1 MTKSITE
8 ITKRL
13 IFSVNFQQY
22 ESKRPGIF
30 MVSGRFCILDYQYRT
45 TMFRKFIFLLCCL
58 IGISAA
64 QLSAQELSAT
74 ISIQSSKV
82 DNQVDPKTFTQ
93 LQTQL
98 KDFLNQRK
106 WSNET
111 FGNEEKIDCS
121 FYITIESVL
130 SPGVYEAKLS
140 IVSNRPVY
148 NSNYTT
154 PILNMQD
161 ANFTFKY
168 QLSQPIEFNENKV
181 QGTDPLEANLTATL
195 AYYIYVILGLD
206 YDSFSLKGGAP
217 YFAKALNVVYNA
229 PEASG
234 INGWKSY
241 DGQRN
246 RFIFID
252 NLTKSGM
259 DKIHEVIYSYYREGL
274 DQMSEKPEIARGT
287 ILNALMSMQE
297 VQDANT
303 NTMIVPI
310 LMQGK
315 FTEIAGIFTK
325 ADKQMRK
332 QLLNTLSSIDLTNLN
347 KYKEKLE

>member
-1 MTKSITE
+1 MT
-8 ITKRL
+8 
-13 IFSVNFQQY
+13 V
-22 ESKRPGIF
+22 
-30 MVSGRFCILDYQYRT
+30 
-45 TMFRKFIFLLCCL
+45 
-58 IGISAA
+58 
-64 QLSAQELSAT
+64 LSFKLTAQELSAT
-74 ISIQSSKV
+74 ISIQSNKV
-82 DNQVDPKTFTQ
+82 DNQVDPKIFTQ

-98 KDFLNQRK
+98 KDFINQRK
-106 WSNET
+106 WTSDA
-111 FGNEEKIDCS
+111 FGAEEKIDCS

-130 SPGVYEAKLS
+130 SPGVYDAKLS

-154 PILNMQD
+154 PILNMLD

-168 QLSQPIEFNENKV
+168 QLSQPVEFNENKV
-181 QGTDPLEANLTATL
+181 QGTDPLEANLTATI
-195 AYYIYVILGLD
+195 AYYIYIMLGLD
-206 YDSFSLKGGAP
+206 YDSFSLKAGAP

-246 RFIFID
+246 RFILID

-259 DKIHEVIYSYYREGL
+259 DKIHEVVYSYYREGL
-274 DQMSEKPEIARGT
+274 DQMSEKPEVAKSV
-287 ILNALMSMQE
+287 ILNALMNMQE
-297 VQDANT
+297 VQEANT

-315 FTEIAGIFTK
+315 YSEIVGIFSN
-325 ADKQMRK
+325 ADKTMKK
-332 QLLNTLSSIDLTNLN
+332 QLINTMSVIDLTNLN

>member
-1 MTKSITE
+1 M
-8 ITKRL
+8 L
-13 IFSVNFQQY
+13 
-22 ESKRPGIF
+22 
-30 MVSGRFCILDYQYRT
+30 
-45 TMFRKFIFLLCCL
+45 RKYLLLFLLV
-58 IGISAA
+58 IIVSKAT
-64 QLSAQELSAT
+64 SQELAAT
-74 ISIQSSKV
+74 VSIQSSKV
-82 DNQVDPKTFTQ
+82 ENQVDPKTFVQ

-106 WSNET
+106 WASDA

-140 IVSNRPVY
+140 VVSNRPVY
-148 NSNYTT
+148 NSNYST

-168 QLSQPIEFNENKV
+168 QISQPIEFNENKV
-181 QGTDPLEANLTATL
+181 QGSDPLEANLTATL
-195 AYYIYVILGLD
+195 AYYVYVILGLD
-206 YDSFSLKGGAP
+206 YDSYALKAGSP
-217 YFAKALNVVYNA
+217 FFAKALNVVYNA

-246 RFIFID
+246 RYILID
-252 NLTKSGM
+252 NLTKSSMG
-259 DKIHEVIYSYYREGL
+259 KIHEVIYSYYREGL
-274 DQMSEKPEIARGT
+274 DQMFSKFVPARTT
-287 ILNALMSMQE
+287 ILNALISMQE
-297 VQDANT
+297 VQEANT

-310 LMQGK
+310 LLQGK
-315 FTEIAGIFTK
+315 SIELIGIFEN
-325 ADKQMRK
+325 ADKEMKK
-332 QLLNTLSSIDLTNLN
+332 QLVNTMSIIDVANLN

>member
-1 MTKSITE
+1 M
-8 ITKRL
+8 KRL
-13 IFSVNFQQY
+13 IILFILFSTGAIV
-22 ESKRPGIF
+22 PL
-30 MVSGRFCILDYQYRT
+30 M
-45 TMFRKFIFLLCCL
+45 
-58 IGISAA
+58 
-64 QLSAQELSAT
+64 AQELSAT
-74 ISIQSSKV
+74 VAIQSNKV
-82 DNQVDPKTFTQ
+82 DNQVDPKVFIQ
-93 LQTQL
+93 LQSQL

-106 WSNET
+106 WSNDIY
-111 FGNEEKIDCS
+111 GNEEKIECS

-130 SPGVYEAKLS
+130 SPNVYNAKLS
-140 IVSNRPVY
+140 VVSNRPVY

-154 PILNMQD
+154 PVLNMQD

-168 QLSQPIEFNENKV
+168 QLSQPVEFNENKV

-206 YDSFSLKGGAP
+206 YDSYELKGGTA
-217 YFAKALNVVYNA
+217 YFNKALNVVYNA

-246 RFIFID
+246 RFILID

-274 DQMSEKPEIARGT
+274 DQMSTNFETSRGT
-287 ILNALMSMQE
+287 ILNALMTMQE

-303 NTMIVPI
+303 NTMVVPI
-310 LMQGK
+310 LLQGK
-315 FTEIAGIFTK
+315 YAEISGIFGN
-325 ADKQMRK
+325 ADKAMKK
-332 QLLNTLSSIDLTNLN
+332 QLIATLSVIDIANLN

>member
-1 MTKSITE
+1 MKKLISS
-8 ITKRL
+8 L
-13 IFSVNFQQY
+13 IF
-22 ESKRPGIF
+22 
-30 MVSGRFCILDYQYRT
+30 L
-45 TMFRKFIFLLCCL
+45 FIIANVPLN
-58 IGISAA
+58 
-64 QLSAQELSAT
+64 AQELMAT
-74 ISIQSSKV
+74 VAIQSNKV
-82 DNQVDPKTFTQ
+82 DNQVDPKVFIQ
-93 LQTQL
+93 LQSKL

-106 WSNET
+106 WSNDV
-111 FGNEEKIDCS
+111 FGNEEKIVCN

-130 SPGVYEAKLS
+130 SPNVYNAKLS
-140 IVSNRPVY
+140 VVSNRPVF

-154 PILNMQD
+154 PVLNMQD

-168 QLSQPIEFNENKV
+168 QLSQPVEFNENKV

-206 YDSFSLKGGAP
+206 YDSYELKGGAP

-246 RFIFID
+246 RFVLID

-274 DQMSEKPEIARGT
+274 DQMSTNFETSRGT
-287 ILNALMSMQE
+287 ILNALMTMQE
-297 VQDANT
+297 VQEINT
-303 NTMIVPI
+303 NTMVVPI

-315 FTEIAGIFTK
+315 YAEISGIFGN
-325 ADKQMRK
+325 ADKAMKK
-332 QLLNTLSSIDLTNLN
+332 QLIATLSVIDIANLN